1 MAARSRATSTACPM
15 PWSPVRKPPGTSFE
29 ANEVLRRLGRDI
41 QLDRVAHRIERPH
54 EPHHPPRGAERGI
67 VRLDGQ
73 PGLLQAQGHG
83 VEHRVAVAGEAQG
96 REIVGLAGT
105 HDQAL
110 APVVD
115 PVAQAAVA
123 IGRGLGQAQHVAAEA
138 VPAFR
143 VLDVENQVA
152 KGEAGRH

>member
-1 MAARSRATSTACPM
+1 M

-29 ANEVLRRLGRDI
+29 ANERAGRLGPDM
-41 QLDRVAHRIERPH
+41 QLDRVAHRIERPD

-67 VRLDGQ
+67 ARLDGQ

-83 VEHRVAVAGEAQG
+83 VEHGVAVAGEAQG

-138 VPAFR
+138 VPALR
-143 VLDVENQVA
+143 ALDVENQVA
-152 KGEAGRH
+152 KGETGRH